1 MKRMNE
7 EKLSRMAGFIN
18 RYIEEH
24 NGESPSF
31 GEITAY
37 MEMSNS
43 VGYRYLTCLR
53 DRGVIEYNGKS
64 TLTVK
69 GKQAM
74 KAMFRR
80 VQLLGAI
87 PCGRPEDD
95 REEPEGYLALPAE
108 WIAGDCFLLRAKH
121 RSMVDAGIEP
131 GDLLL
136 IQRRSDAADGAIVAA
151 LTENGPTLKR
161 FRMGSGRPYL
171 QAENHAYPAAE
182 QTLYPNH
189 LQIQGV
195 CLKVIKDVL
204 PRNNRP
210 GEER

>member
-7 EKLSRMAGFIN
+7 EKLDRMAAFIN

-24 NGESPSF
+24 NGDAPSF

-53 DRGVIEYNGKS
+53 DRGIIEYNGKS
-64 TLTVK
+64 TLSVK
-69 GKQAM
+69 GKTGM

-80 VQLLGAI
+80 VRLLGAI
-87 PCGRPEDD
+87 PCGTPEDD
-95 REEPEGYLALPAE
+95 REQPQGYLALPAE
-108 WIAGDCFLLRAKH
+108 WITGDCFLLRAKH

-136 IQRRSDAADGAIVAA
+136 IRQTCEASDGEIVAA

-161 FRMGSGRPYL
+161 FRIGSDSRPYL
-171 QAENHAYPAAE
+171 QAENRTYPVSE
-182 QTLYPNH
+182 QVFYPRE

-195 CLKVIKDVL
+195 CLKIIKDVK
-204 PRNNRP
+204 PSAV
-210 GEER
+210 